1 MGPIDMVVLRIEKS
15 FQDMVILILLG
26 IRMRGCVTLGLNG
39 IEMSMYGLL
48 ALGLVRDMR
57 VGVCLVEMVPMRVV
71 RVVSL

>member
-1 MGPIDMVVLRIEKS
+1 
-15 FQDMVILILLG
+15 
-26 IRMRGCVTLGLNG
+26 MRGCVTLGLNG